1 MEREAV
7 EILEKA
13 IRLSKEAR
21 AAIAESLLESL
32 DDEVDADAEKEWRA
46 EIRRRLEEID
56 IKTVSL
62 VSWSEARKTL
72 DAYLKR

>member
-56 IKTVSL
+56 S
-62 VSWSEARKTL
+62 
-72 DAYLKR
+72 

>member
-56 IKTVSL
+56 SKTVSL